1 MSKVNQNYALLA
13 PRLIAHLKLSKVN
26 LQEHSGPCPCC
37 GGTDRFRIQ
46 NYRGELRHHCRGE
59 ARGECNLSIRSK
71 TLRSLGLL
79 PDLGG
84 RK

>member
-1 MSKVNQNYALLA
+1 MFKVNQNFALLA
-13 PRLIAHLKLSKVN
+13 PRLITHLKLRKVSP
-26 LQEHSGPCPCC
+26 QEHCGPCP
-37 GGTDRFRIQ
+37 DRFRIQ

-79 PDLGG
+79 PDLGE